1 MRRPCVLKMLL
12 VTLFCTPISALA
24 LRGGARAKKAPEKEQ
39 KSLQWLQ
46 AGAALCAREW
56 PAVAPGIGGGLATLA
71 RRCEVRPSPFHGDGL
86 FAAEDLPAGTLAT
99 LYAPDLTVDASG
111 DGFALDADMEASGRR
126 LHWVYPPGL
135 VTSAVPAGSERFHVS
150 ANPARRDAGWLGHVA
165 NDGAALSAADD
176 DAVLRYLVA
185 SRARRNGCFVP
196 LCVPLMGLVLTEDVA
211 AGDEILVTFGYDSWL
226 GTGLRSDHRSDIA
239 DALRED
245 AAEYV
250 AMTLLAAENYGREF
264 AALAHFL
271 GTGNIVEHAPPPT
284 AKRPKKKKRGFAGN
298 R

>member
-1 MRRPCVLKMLL
+1 MRRPCAILSLL
-12 VTLFCTPISALA
+12 LCTGTSALA
-24 LRGGARAKKAPEKEQ
+24 LRGGARAKKAPEKAPEQ

-56 PAVAPGIGGGLATLA
+56 PAVAAGIGGGLATLA
-71 RRCEVRPSPFHGDGL
+71 QRCEVRGDGL

-111 DGFALDADMEASGRR
+111 DGFTLDADMEASGRR

-165 NDGAALSAADD
+165 NDGAECSGGDD
-176 DAVLRYLVA
+176 DSLMRYLAA

-211 AGDEILVTFGYDSWL
+211 AGDEILVTFGYDAWL
-226 GTGLRSDHRSDIA
+226 GAPLRSDHRSDIA
-239 DALRED
+239 DALRAD

-271 GTGNIVEHAPPPT
+271 GTGNIVEHAPSPT
-284 AKRPKKKKRGFAGN
+284 VKRPKKKKRGFAA
-298 R
+298 

>member
-1 MRRPCVLKMLL
+1 MRRPCAILSLL
-12 VTLFCTPISALA
+12 LCTGTSALA
-24 LRGGARAKKAPEKEQ
+24 LRGGARAKKAPETEQ

-56 PAVAPGIGGGLATLA
+56 PAVAAGIGGGLATLA
-71 RRCEVRPSPFHGDGL
+71 QRCEVRGDGL

-111 DGFALDADMEASGRR
+111 DGFTLDADMEASGRR

-165 NDGAALSAADD
+165 NDGAECSGGDD
-176 DAVLRYLVA
+176 DSLMRYLAA
-185 SRARRNGCFVP
+185 SRARRNGCLVP

-211 AGDEILVTFGYDSWL
+211 AGDEILVTFGYDAWL
-226 GTGLRSDHRSDIA
+226 GAPLRSDHPSDIA
-239 DALRED
+239 DALRAD

-271 GTGNIVEHAPPPT
+271 GTGNIVEHAPSPT
-284 AKRPKKKKRGFAGN
+284 VKRPKKKKRGFAA
-298 R
+298 

>member
-1 MRRPCVLKMLL
+1 MRRPCAILSLIL
-12 VTLFCTPISALA
+12 CTGTSALA
-24 LRGGARAKKAPEKEQ
+24 LRGGARAKKAPEKAPEQ

-56 PAVAPGIGGGLATLA
+56 PAVAAGIGGGLATLA
-71 RRCEVRPSPFHGDGL
+71 QRCEVRGDGL

-165 NDGAALSAADD
+165 NDGAECSGGDD
-176 DAVLRYLVA
+176 DSLMRYLAA

-211 AGDEILVTFGYDSWL
+211 AGDEILVTFGYDAWL
-226 GTGLRSDHRSDIA
+226 GAPLRSDHPSDIA
-239 DALRED
+239 DALRAD

-271 GTGNIVEHAPPPT
+271 GTGNIVEHAPSPT
-284 AKRPKKKKRGFAGN
+284 VKRPKKKKRGFAA
-298 R
+298 

>member
-1 MRRPCVLKMLL
+1 MRRPCAILSLL
-12 VTLFCTPISALA
+12 LCTGTSALA
-24 LRGGARAKKAPEKEQ
+24 LRGGARAKKAPEKAPEQ

-56 PAVAPGIGGGLATLA
+56 PAVAAGIGGGLATLA
-71 RRCEVRPSPFHGDGL
+71 QRCEVRGDGL

-111 DGFALDADMEASGRR
+111 DGFTLDADMEASGRR

-165 NDGAALSAADD
+165 NDGAECSGGDD
-176 DAVLRYLVA
+176 DSLMRYLAA

-211 AGDEILVTFGYDSWL
+211 AGDEILVTFGYDAWL
-226 GTGLRSDHRSDIA
+226 GAPLRSDHPSDIA
-239 DALRED
+239 DALRAD

-271 GTGNIVEHAPPPT
+271 GTGNIVEHAPSPT
-284 AKRPKKKKRGFAGN
+284 VKRPKKKKRGFAA
-298 R
+298 

>member
-1 MRRPCVLKMLL
+1 MRRPCAILSLL
-12 VTLFCTPISALA
+12 LCTGTSALA
-24 LRGGARAKKAPEKEQ
+24 LRGGARAKKAPEKAPEQ

-56 PAVAPGIGGGLATLA
+56 PAVAAGIGGGLATLA
-71 RRCEVRPSPFHGDGL
+71 QRCEVRGDGL

-165 NDGAALSAADD
+165 NDGAECSGGDD
-176 DAVLRYLVA
+176 DSLMRYLAA

-211 AGDEILVTFGYDSWL
+211 AGDEILVTFGYDAWL
-226 GTGLRSDHRSDIA
+226 GAPLRSDHPSDIA
-239 DALRED
+239 DALRAD

-271 GTGNIVEHAPPPT
+271 GTGNIVEHAPSPT
-284 AKRPKKKKRGFAGN
+284 VKRPKKKKRGFAA
-298 R
+298 

>member
-1 MRRPCVLKMLL
+1 MRQACALNLL
-12 VTLFCTPISALA
+12 FLCINTSALA
-24 LRGGARAKKAPEKEQ
+24 LRGGARAKQAPEQ

-56 PAVAPGIGGGLATLA
+56 PAVAAGIGGGLEKLTQ
-71 RRCEVRPSPFHGDGL
+71 RCEVRPSPIHGDGL

-165 NDGAALSAADD
+165 NDGAECSGGDD
-176 DAVLRYLVA
+176 DSLMRYLAA

-226 GTGLRSDHRSDIA
+226 GTGLRSDHPSDIA
-239 DALRED
+239 DALRAD

-271 GTGNIVEHAPPPT
+271 GTGNIVEHAPLPT
-284 AKRPKKKKRGFAGN
+284 AKRPKKKKRGFAA
-298 R
+298 

>member
-1 MRRPCVLKMLL
+1 MRRPCAILSLL
-12 VTLFCTPISALA
+12 LCTGTSALA
-24 LRGGARAKKAPEKEQ
+24 LRGGARAKKAPEKAPEQ

-56 PAVAPGIGGGLATLA
+56 PAVAAGIGGGLATLA
-71 RRCEVRPSPFHGDGL
+71 QRCEVRGDGL

-165 NDGAALSAADD
+165 NDGAECSGGDD
-176 DAVLRYLVA
+176 DSLMRYLAA
-185 SRARRNGCFVP
+185 SRARRNGCLVP

-211 AGDEILVTFGYDSWL
+211 AGDEILVTFGYDAWL
-226 GTGLRSDHRSDIA
+226 GAPLRSDHPSDIA
-239 DALRED
+239 DALRAD

-271 GTGNIVEHAPPPT
+271 GTGNIVEHAPSPT
-284 AKRPKKKKRGFAGN
+284 VKRPKKKKRGFAA
-298 R
+298 

>member
-1 MRRPCVLKMLL
+1 MRPPCAILSLL
-12 VTLFCTPISALA
+12 LCTNTSALA

-56 PAVAPGIGGGLATLA
+56 PAVAAGIGGGLEKLA
-71 RRCEVRPSPFHGDGL
+71 QRCEVRGDGL

-211 AGDEILVTFGYDSWL
+211 AGDEILVTHGYDSWL
-226 GTGLRSDHRSDIA
+226 GAPLRSDHPSDIA
-239 DALRED
+239 DALRAD

>member
-1 MRRPCVLKMLL
+1 MRRPCAILSLIL
-12 VTLFCTPISALA
+12 CTGTSALA
-24 LRGGARAKKAPEKEQ
+24 LRGGARAKKAPEKAPEQ

-56 PAVAPGIGGGLATLA
+56 PAVAAGIGGGLATLA
-71 RRCEVRPSPFHGDGL
+71 QRCEVRGDGL

-165 NDGAALSAADD
+165 NDGAECSGGDD
-176 DAVLRYLVA
+176 DSLMRYLAA
-185 SRARRNGCFVP
+185 SRARRNGCLVP

-211 AGDEILVTFGYDSWL
+211 AGDEILVTFGYDAWL
-226 GTGLRSDHRSDIA
+226 GAPLRSDHPSDIA
-239 DALRED
+239 DALRAD

-271 GTGNIVEHAPPPT
+271 GTGNIVEHAPSPT
-284 AKRPKKKKRGFAGN
+284 VKRPKKKKRGFAA
-298 R
+298 

>member
-1 MRRPCVLKMLL
+1 MRRPCAILSLL
-12 VTLFCTPISALA
+12 LCTGTSALA
-24 LRGGARAKKAPEKEQ
+24 LRGGARAKKAPEKAPEQ

-56 PAVAPGIGGGLATLA
+56 PAVAAGIGGGLATLA
-71 RRCEVRPSPFHGDGL
+71 QRCEVRGDGL

-165 NDGAALSAADD
+165 NDGAECSGGDD
-176 DAVLRYLVA
+176 DSLMRYLAA

-211 AGDEILVTFGYDSWL
+211 AGDEILVTFGYDAWL
-226 GTGLRSDHRSDIA
+226 GAPLRSDHRSDIA
-239 DALRED
+239 DALRAD

-271 GTGNIVEHAPPPT
+271 GTGNIVEHAPSPT
-284 AKRPKKKKRGFAGN
+284 VKRPKKKKRGFAA
-298 R
+298 

>member
-1 MRRPCVLKMLL
+1 MWRPCVLFACLL
-12 VTLFCTPISALA
+12 CTDTSALA

-56 PAVAPGIGGGLATLA
+56 PAVAAGIGGGLEKLA
-71 RRCEVRPSPFHGDGL
+71 QRCEVRGDGL
-86 FAAEDLPAGTLAT
+86 FAAADMPAGTLAT

-185 SRARRNGCFVP
+185 SRATRSGVFVP

-211 AGDEILVTFGYDSWL
+211 AGDEILVTYGYDSWL
-226 GTGLRSDHRSDIA
+226 GAPLRSDHRADIA
-239 DALRED
+239 DALRAD

-271 GTGNIVEHAPPPT
+271 GTGNIVEHAPSPT
-284 AKRPKKKKRGFAGN
+284 VKRPKKKKRGFAA
-298 R
+298 

>member
-56 PAVAPGIGGGLATLA
+56 PAVAAGIGGGLEKLA
-71 RRCEVRPSPFHGDGL
+71 QRCEVRGEGL
-86 FAAEDLPAGTLAT
+86 FAAADLPAGTLAT

-165 NDGAALSAADD
+165 NDGAECAAADD
-176 DAVLRYLVA
+176 DAVLRYLAA
-185 SRARRNGCFVP
+185 SRAARSGVLVP

-211 AGDEILVTFGYDSWL
+211 AGDEILVTFGYDAWL
-226 GTGLRSDHRSDIA
+226 GAPLRSDHPSDIA
-239 DALRED
+239 DALRAD
-245 AAEYV
+245 ATEYV

>member
-1 MRRPCVLKMLL
+1 MRRPCAILSLIL
-12 VTLFCTPISALA
+12 CTGTSALA
-24 LRGGARAKKAPEKEQ
+24 LRGGARAKKAPEKAPEQ

-56 PAVAPGIGGGLATLA
+56 PAVAAGIGGGLATLA
-71 RRCEVRPSPFHGDGL
+71 QRCEVRGDGL

-111 DGFALDADMEASGRR
+111 DGFTLDADMEASGRR

-165 NDGAALSAADD
+165 NDGAECSGGDD
-176 DAVLRYLVA
+176 DSLMRYLAA
-185 SRARRNGCFVP
+185 SRARRNGCLVP

-211 AGDEILVTFGYDSWL
+211 AGDEILVTFGYDAWL
-226 GTGLRSDHRSDIA
+226 GAPLRSDHPSDIA
-239 DALRED
+239 DALRAD

-271 GTGNIVEHAPPPT
+271 GTGNIVEHAPSPT
-284 AKRPKKKKRGFAGN
+284 VKRPKKKKRGFAA
-298 R
+298 

>member
-1 MRRPCVLKMLL
+1 MWRPCVLFACLL
-12 VTLFCTPISALA
+12 CTNTSALA

-56 PAVAPGIGGGLATLA
+56 PAVAAGIGGGLEKLA
-71 RRCEVRPSPFHGDGL
+71 QRCEVRQSPVHGDGL

-99 LYAPDLTVDASG
+99 LYAPDLTVDANG

-165 NDGAALSAADD
+165 NDGAECAGGDD
-176 DAVLRYLVA
+176 DSLMRYLAA
-185 SRARRNGCFVP
+185 SRARRTDCLVP

-226 GTGLRSDHRSDIA
+226 GTGLRSDHPSDIA
-239 DALRED
+239 DALRAD

-271 GTGNIVEHAPPPT
+271 GTGNIVEHAPSPT
-284 AKRPKKKKRGFAGN
+284 VKRPKKKKRGFAA
-298 R
+298 

>member
-1 MRRPCVLKMLL
+1 MWRPCVLFACLL
-12 VTLFCTPISALA
+12 CTNTSALA

-56 PAVAPGIGGGLATLA
+56 PAVAAGIGGGLEKLA
-71 RRCEVRPSPFHGDGL
+71 QRCEVRGDGL

-165 NDGAALSAADD
+165 NDGAECSGGDD
-176 DAVLRYLVA
+176 DSLMRYLVA

-211 AGDEILVTFGYDSWL
+211 AGDEILVSYGYDAWL
-226 GTGLRSDHRSDIA
+226 GAPLRSDHPSDIA
-239 DALRED
+239 DALRAD

-271 GTGNIVEHAPPPT
+271 GTGNIVEHAPSPT
-284 AKRPKKKKRGFAGN
+284 VKRPKKKKRGFAA
-298 R
+298 

>member
-1 MRRPCVLKMLL
+1 MRRPCAILSLL
-12 VTLFCTPISALA
+12 LCTGTSALA
-24 LRGGARAKKAPEKEQ
+24 LRGGARAKKAPEKAPEQ

-56 PAVAPGIGGGLATLA
+56 PAVAAGIGGGFEKLAQ
-71 RRCEVRPSPFHGDGL
+71 RCEVRGDGL

-111 DGFALDADMEASGRR
+111 DGFTLDADMEASGRR

-165 NDGAALSAADD
+165 NDGAECSGGDD
-176 DAVLRYLVA
+176 DSLMRYLAA

-211 AGDEILVTFGYDSWL
+211 AGDEILVTFGYDAWL
-226 GTGLRSDHRSDIA
+226 GAPLRSDHPSDIA
-239 DALRED
+239 DALRAD

-271 GTGNIVEHAPPPT
+271 GTGNIVEHAPSPT
-284 AKRPKKKKRGFAGN
+284 VKRPKKKKRGFAA
-298 R
+298 

>member
-1 MRRPCVLKMLL
+1 MWRPCVLFACLL
-12 VTLFCTPISALA
+12 CTNTSALA

-56 PAVAPGIGGGLATLA
+56 PAVAAGIGGGLATLA
-71 RRCEVRPSPFHGDGL
+71 QRCEVRGDGL
-86 FAAEDLPAGTLAT
+86 FAAADLPAGTLAT

-126 LHWVYPPGL
+126 LRWVYPPGL

-165 NDGAALSAADD
+165 NDGAECAAADD
-176 DAVLRYLVA
+176 DSLMRYLAA
-185 SRARRNGCFVP
+185 SRARRTDCLVP

-226 GTGLRSDHRSDIA
+226 GTGLRSDHPSDIA
-239 DALRED
+239 DALRAD
-245 AAEYV
+245 ATEYV

-284 AKRPKKKKRGFAGN
+284 AKRPKKKKKRGFAGN